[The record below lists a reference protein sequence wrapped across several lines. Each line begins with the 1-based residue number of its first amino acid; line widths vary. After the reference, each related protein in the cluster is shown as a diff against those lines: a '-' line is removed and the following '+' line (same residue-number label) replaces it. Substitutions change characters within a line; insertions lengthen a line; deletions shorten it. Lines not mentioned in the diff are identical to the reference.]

1 MTSAATRPVLRIGAI
16 SVPVRR
22 RSVIVVAALG
32 ATALLVAGYA
42 LTLGDYPISLPQLWT
57 ALGGGGEEG
66 IRRIVLEWRLPR
78 ILLALIS
85 GAALG
90 ISGAIFQSLTRNPLG
105 SPDIIGF
112 NTGAYTGALIVLLIL
127 GGDYVATATGSLI
140 GGLATALVVYL
151 LAYRRGVQGF
161 RLIVVGL
168 AVSAILAAVNTFL
181 KLRASLEAAIAAAS
195 WGVGTFANIG
205 WKDVGP
211 VAVVMLLLL
220 PPTVLLSRRLGMLA
234 LGDDAAKALGIPLER
249 TRLMLLIVGV
259 AFTAATTAV
268 AGPITFVALAAPQLA
283 HRLTRSAGP
292 GLAASAAMGA
302 LLLLVSDIVAQRA
315 LAPIHL
321 PVGAVTV
328 TIGGVYLIGL
338 LIAQARRK
346 S

>member
-1 MTSAATRPVLRIGAI
+1 MSAVVARPVLRLGSI
-16 SVPVRR
+16 SLPVHRR
-22 RSVIVVAALG
+22 GVIVVSILAVVS
-32 ATALLVAGYA
+32 LLTAGYA
-42 LTLGDYPISLPQLWT
+42 LTLGDYPISLGELWT
-57 ALGGGGEEG
+57 ALTGGGEEG

-78 ILLALIS
+78 ILIALIA

-90 ISGAIFQSLTRNPLG
+90 LSGAVFQSLTRNPLG

-112 NTGAYTGALIVLLIL
+112 NTGAYTGALVVLLIV
-127 GGDYVATATGSLI
+127 GGNYVATAAGALV
-140 GGLATALVVYL
+140 GGLATALLVYL

-168 AVSAILAAVNTFL
+168 AISAVLAAVNTFL

-195 WGVGTFANIG
+195 WGVGSLSNIG
-205 WKDVGP
+205 WKDVVP
-211 VAVVMLLLL
+211 VVIVMVILV
-220 PPTVLLSRRLGMLA
+220 PIMVLLSRRMQMLA

-268 AGPITFVALAAPQLA
+268 AGPIAFVALAAPQLA
-283 HRLTRSAGP
+283 QRLTRSAGL
-292 GLAASAAMGA
+292 GLISSAALGA

-315 LAPIHL
+315 LAPVQL

-328 TIGGVYLIGL
+328 TIGGLYLIGL

-346 S
+346 